1 MRRLLILFF
10 CVLFCIQI
18 VEAQDMHKQADSF
31 NRLARNAF
39 SKIEKQSDRDSI
51 TIFKTVV
58 DGVEYSLKCD
68 EFDRMPNRKGKILPE
83 YEEENKKRL
92 SILHPMLIDAGK
104 YFYKKSYLKQEGIDA
119 LKLYLETRKSP
130 LVKDNIDES
139 GVAAYYLAYFYLKS
153 RNLKMANE
161 YADIAMQYDESA
173 QASAEIKAQCMHDQ
187 MVNAEDSLRYL
198 SVIQRLYRSDPTNE
212 TYFSWIMKFYQNP
225 TPRFNLEDFVDD
237 CLENN
242 TNSIVPWILK
252 GEIAMRAERW
262 EEAIDAY
269 RQADEIDPSN
279 IPVAYNIGVC
289 LNSLGMVLRDSV
301 LAKRKKGENV
311 SDNEF
316 MTVFAEARTYLERVR
331 AKDPRRNKVD
341 WVAPLYLTYTILND
355 KIKAEELEPLVT
367 KYQKS
372 END

>member
-1 MRRLLILFF
+1 MRKLLILFF
-10 CVLFCIQI
+10 CALFCIQI
-18 VEAQDMHKQADSF
+18 VDAQDMHKQAESF

-51 TIFKTVV
+51 TIFKAVV

-153 RNLKMANE
+153 RKFKMANE

-212 TYFSWIMKFYQNP
+212 TYFSWIMKFYQN
-225 TPRFNLEDFVDD
+225 L
-237 CLENN
+237 
-242 TNSIVPWILK
+242 
-252 GEIAMRAERW
+252 
-262 EEAIDAY
+262 
-269 RQADEIDPSN
+269 
-279 IPVAYNIGVC
+279 
-289 LNSLGMVLRDSV
+289 
-301 LAKRKKGENV
+301 
-311 SDNEF
+311 
-316 MTVFAEARTYLERVR
+316 
-331 AKDPRRNKVD
+331 
-341 WVAPLYLTYTILND
+341 
-355 KIKAEELEPLVT
+355 
-367 KYQKS
+367 
-372 END
+372 